1 VFICILYV
9 LILSY
14 LRVRGDLE
22 HHGRIYI
29 HLGIRVLMLLEH
41 DLLETQHESEFSDLG
56 LVPVEVDHRV
66 NLVLRNCQLARAP
79 IILEVILKPS
89 HLALEL

>member
-1 VFICILYV
+1 
-9 LILSY
+9 
-14 LRVRGDLE
+14 
-22 HHGRIYI
+22 
-29 HLGIRVLMLLEH
+29 MLLEH

-66 NLVLRNCQLARAP
+66 NLVVRQCLLARAP

-89 HLALEL
+89 HLALDL